1 MSREESIGQIQ
12 DACRQIAL
20 ALMRIH
26 PAVAGLGHEDTQA
39 TILKA
44 AHQLTVE
51 LETIKKSV
59 IRLQQRDDTT
69 AL

>member
-1 MSREESIGQIQ
+1 MSREQSIAQIQ

-26 PAVAGLGHEDTQA
+26 PAAGGLDHEESQA
-39 TILKA
+39 AILKA

-59 IRLQQRDDTT
+59 IRLQKRDDTT